1 MDTAGREKSEP
12 ESARVEHRMYPR
24 VRQTV
29 SFQIIVEDKEQ
40 GAIKRWQ
47 EKTQNAAW
55 EWGT

>member
-29 SFQIIVEDKEQ
+29 SFQIMVEDKEQ
-40 GAIKRWQ
+40 GAIKR
-47 EKTQNAAW
+47 
-55 EWGT
+55 